1 MIAAIALASMGVGC
15 ASKQPERSLSVREPG
30 PAGNAAVFIAEGG
43 TIAGESERFEFTRR
57 DQLLGVRSATPQL
70 GTREW
75 PEYLPYEAPIRFRV
89 WQQR

>member
-15 ASKQPERSLSVREPG
+15 AAKPPERSLSVREPG
-30 PAGNAAVFIAEGG
+30 PAGNAAVFLVDDAR
-43 TIAGESERFEFTRR
+43 TAGESARFEFTRR
-57 DQLLGVRSATPQL
+57 DQLLGARNAVPLL

-75 PEYLPYEAPIRFRV
+75 PEYLPYESPIRFRV